1 MARWVRE
8 GMRRSLQPSRH
19 TVNSSAKAG
28 PIDLCAHR
36 SWRCHAKA
44 GHSPGW
50 PTKLRKVH
58 PNRIADAL
66 ERAVFESVR
75 DDLVRK
81 VGNIRDPETGARPKL
96 RMVGRSMKDLSI
108 NIEGSPA
115 LIEEVKRRLGS

>member
-1 MARWVRE
+1 M
-8 GMRRSLQPSRH
+8 
-19 TVNSSAKAG
+19 
-28 PIDLCAHR
+28 IDITFEVD
-36 SWRCHAKA
+36 
-44 GHSPGW
+44 G
-50 PTKLRKVH
+50 RKVH

-66 ERAVFESVR
+66 ERAVFECVR

-115 LIEEVKRRLGS
+115 LIEGLKRRLGS

>member
-1 MARWVRE
+1 M
-8 GMRRSLQPSRH
+8 
-19 TVNSSAKAG
+19 
-28 PIDLCAHR
+28 IDI
-36 SWRCHAKA
+36 SFEIN
-44 GHSPGW
+44 G
-50 PTKLRKVH
+50 RKVH

-81 VGNIRDPETGARPKL
+81 VGSVRDPETGARPKL
-96 RMVGRSMKDLSI
+96 RVVGWSLKDLSI